1 MGENLLDG
9 VEDTLY
15 IPLKARIYVSK
26 RFPDFFYDEK
36 AISLEKDI
44 PSNNID
50 SYSNEYFYMA
60 SVCRQQ
66 TIDRKIINFI
76 NSNKDCNVVHLGAGL
91 ETSYN
96 RLANKK
102 VNFYQVDLPKVIEL
116 RKKLL
121 VRGLMK
127 S

>member
-76 NSNKDCNVVHLGAGL
+76 NSNKDCNVVYLGAGL